1 MARCTKCF
9 KEQMI
14 MLMLEGKPYC
24 HDCLKN
30 VVRDEDFL
38 KKLLKKKY
46 PDRDWDNI
54 KINIK

>member
-14 MLMLEGKPYC
+14 MLTLEGKPYC
-24 HDCLKN
+24 YDCLKN
-30 VVRDEDFL
+30 VIKSEPFWRESL
-38 KKLLKKKY
+38 KKRY